1 MQGQSEKAKNY
12 AFLLLKFR
20 PRSEQELTERLRRK
34 KFDPE
39 IIKEV
44 LAFLKEKDFI
54 NDSYF
59 AGAWIESRLKR
70 PFGLRRIRQ
79 ELKLKGVDK
88 EIIEA
93 EIERARQGYCEE
105 DIVRNLTQQ
114 KLRRL
119 KDIDPR
125 IARARVYS
133 YLVRRG
139 FSPETIIEAINQ

>member
-1 MQGQSEKAKNY
+1 M
-12 AFLLLKFR
+12 LLKFR
-20 PRSEQELTERLRRK
+20 PRSEQELYQRLRRK

-54 NDSYF
+54 NDDYF
-59 AGAWIESRLKR
+59 VNAWIESRLRK
-70 PFGLRRIRQ
+70 PFGIRRIRQ

-93 EIERARQGYCEE
+93 GIERARQSYCEA
-105 DIVRNLTQQ
+105 DIVRNLAQQ
-114 KLRRL
+114 RLKRL
-119 KDIDPR
+119 KDIDPK